1 MLEPPHTRLTRQSGQ
16 PWLQQHV
23 NNFFG
28 GGGIPCRDFNV
39 EYSNLLLAS
48 KYIGGSGVGHVV
60 CNHHNDIDAKETKDA
75 KPGHRPGK
83 R

>member
-1 MLEPPHTRLTRQSGQ
+1 MGS
-16 PWLQQHV
+16 
-23 NNFFG
+23 
-28 GGGIPCRDFNV
+28 IPCRDFIV

-48 KYIGGSGVGHVV
+48 KYIGGSGAGDVV
-60 CNHHNDIDAKETKDA
+60 CNHHNNIYAKETKDA

>member
-1 MLEPPHTRLTRQSGQ
+1 MLEPPHTRLTRQLGE

-23 NNFFG
+23 SNFFL
-28 GGGIPCRDFNV
+28 PSSDFNV
-39 EYSNLLLAS
+39 EYSNLQLAS
-48 KYIGGSGVGHVV
+48 KYIGGSGVGDVV
-60 CNHHNDIDAKETKDA
+60 CNHHNNIYAKETKDA